1 MAQANALYNLLKEIF
16 LLLDDGD
23 RRLMA
28 QYELT
33 PPRFYALIHLG
44 ERPGLSVSELS
55 NLMFCDKSNITR
67 LIKGL
72 EAEDLV
78 WRRPHETDGRV
89 VRLFLTGAGETKRQ
103 AVLEAHHA
111 RNRQRFDVCLS
122 GNEQEQLLERLSS
135 LKRNLQ
141 HDLEQTAVM

>member
-1 MAQANALYNLLKEIF
+1 MAQASALYNLFKEIF

-44 ERPGLSVSELS
+44 ENPGLSVSELS
-55 NLMFCDKSNITR
+55 NRMFCDKSNITR
-67 LIKGL
+67 LIKGM

-78 WRRPHETDGRV
+78 WRRPHETDGRA
-89 VRLFLTGAGETKRQ
+89 VRLFLTGAGETKRE
-103 AVLEAHHA
+103 AVLEAHHV
-111 RNRQRFDVCLS
+111 RNQQRFDACFSKAEQAQLIEQLS
-122 GNEQEQLLERLSS
+122 G
-135 LKRNLQ
+135 LKQNLQ
-141 HDLEQTAVM
+141 HDLNQTAVM